1 MSLLFCCLL
10 VAAGPVEIAEE
21 DVATIFPADVTHVRY
36 LYLDNV
42 EEKERDHHLAVVSFV
57 LNSVSTKRKVTKPVF
72 VDKEKTVIRFDLRD
86 YGIDAKA
93 YDSLPFDPYLK
104 KKKTDKLKVLMKAEN
119 PIMRTDWFIVK
130 SMVSPTYYKL
140 MGVSDLNGFK
150 KRHGYDT
157 EQAKKLKVEQA
168 AIVISSGLARNTR
181 YIKRVQTVTGAVWE
195 SRDSASI
202 DYLTDLLSEK
212 YDSAQ
217 LLAFNPNGLISY
229 FAADNK
235 GKALDY
241 LSPDVAVDH
250 TKSFEPD
257 LLVRVA
263 RNCVACHVHGVVPV
277 DDTVRSLLKNK
288 DITIMTPGKN
298 SSDRLADLFGAELP
312 VEKDQKVY
320 AEALEKATDMDPK
333 TFTHKFVAVYTIYYT
348 NLTMETAAKEL
359 GMKPEDFRQ
368 FCLQSGNPHLVR
380 LVYDDK
386 ITRVH
391 FELAIEAK

>member
-1 MSLLFCCLL
+1 MSLLFCLL
-10 VAAGPVEIAEE
+10 LAAAGPVEIAEK
-21 DVATIFPADVTHVRY
+21 DIATIFPADVTHIRY

-57 LNSVSTKRKVTKPVF
+57 LNTLSTKKKITKPIF

-93 YDSLPFDPYLK
+93 YSNLPVDPYV
-104 KKKTDKLKVLMKAEN
+104 KKTDKLKALMKVEN
-119 PIMRTDWFIVK
+119 PIMRTDWFVVK
-130 SMVSPTYYKL
+130 SMISPTYYKL

-150 KRHGYDT
+150 RRHAYDS
-157 EQAKKLKVEQA
+157 EQVKKLKAEQA

-181 YIKRVQTVTGAVWE
+181 YIKRVQTTIGSVWE
-195 SRDSASI
+195 SRDSASV

-212 YDSAQ
+212 YDSVQ

-235 GKALDY
+235 GKSLDY
-241 LSPDVAVDH
+241 LAPDVAVDY

-257 LLVRVA
+257 LLVRVS
-263 RNCVACHVHGVVPV
+263 RNCVACHVHGVIPV
-277 DDTVRSLLKNK
+277 DDTVRNILKHK

-298 SSDRLADLFGAELP
+298 TANRLADLFGSELP
-312 VEKDQKVY
+312 VKKDQHIY
-320 AEALEKATDMDPK
+320 EEALLKATGMDPK
-333 TFTHKFVAVYTIYYT
+333 TFTHKFIAVYTIYYA
-348 NLTMETAAKEL
+348 NLTLETAAKEV
-359 GMKPEDFRQ
+359 GMKPEDFKQ

-380 LVYDDK
+380 LVFDDK

-391 FELAIEAK
+391 FESAIEAK